1 MGNAFNKTRGLCLPG
16 QSGKTYKMIEFIRN
30 ELALSDS
37 PGNVLNILIA
47 SNNQILVQQ
56 TESRLASELPALQGD
71 VFSWISDSTKKS
83 PVSVSELAWK
93 ITTGEISMVVMCANK
108 PRMEYLSQ
116 LFAELQKINTKH
128 INVWI
133 DEADETIGLWSRYT
147 ALHDISLVQQVTLV
161 TATGWD
167 EIIKKYG
174 PIEIIGVENTCNSSY
189 RGLRDCEKNVEEFE
203 NENAVEFVH
212 EIIRKYPHL
221 TTPGARAFVP
231 GDRWR
236 DSHYA
241 VATTLRASGFA
252 VVVINGSRR
261 ELLIPGREPIDLRPM
276 PPPLSNVVAQV
287 YKDHD
292 LHEFPFAITGRCC
305 VDRGVTI
312 QSMPTKTHNGFLF
325 TYGIFPSISSK
336 SSAYQIFARLF
347 GNFGDSPDYKRVAVY
362 TTKAMFSK
370 VEKQES
376 IAMNLARLVHEN
388 ETERVGMAELKG
400 AQDHDA
406 STAWNLF
413 TGEFSTAEQAYQ
425 FAKEHGAKRA
435 VRAVDQADM
444 VNGFATASLS
454 EAKRVYE
461 YAEIVLAMSRWS
473 TLSGFDV
480 SKKQCLP
487 GDAFSRRT
495 ICYRDTSDPTSI
507 VFIMRVIQKK

>member
-1 MGNAFNKTRGLCLPG
+1 VETF
-16 QSGKTYKMIEFIRN
+16 E
-30 ELALSDS
+30 
-37 PGNVLNILIA
+37 
-47 SNNQILVQQ
+47 
-56 TESRLASELPALQGD
+56 TES
-71 VFSWISDSTKKS
+71 
-83 PVSVSELAWK
+83 
-93 ITTGEISMVVMCANK
+93 
-108 PRMEYLSQ
+108 
-116 LFAELQKINTKH
+116 
-128 INVWI
+128 
-133 DEADETIGLWSRYT
+133 
-147 ALHDISLVQQVTLV
+147 
-161 TATGWD
+161 
-167 EIIKKYG
+167 
-174 PIEIIGVENTCNSSY
+174 
-189 RGLRDCEKNVEEFE
+189 
-203 NENAVEFVH
+203 AVGFVH
-212 EIIRKYPHL
+212 ETIRKYPHL
-221 TTPGARAFVP
+221 ATPGARAFVP

-236 DSHYA
+236 DSHYEI
-241 VATTLRASGFA
+241 ATTLRASGFA

-312 QSMPTKTHNGFLF
+312 QSIPSETHNGFLF
-325 TYGIFPSISSK
+325 TYGIFPPIASK
-336 SSAYQIFARLF
+336 SSAYYQIFARLF
-347 GNFGDSPDYKRVAVY
+347 GNFGDSPHYKQVAVY

-388 ETERVGMAELKG
+388 ESESVGMAELKV

-413 TGEFSTAEQAYQ
+413 TGEFSTAEEAYQ

-435 VRAVDQADM
+435 VRAVDQDDM
-444 VNGFATASLS
+444 VNGFATASLT

-461 YAEIVLAMSRWS
+461 YAEVVFAMSRWS

-480 SKKQCLP
+480 SKKKCLP
-487 GDAFSRRT
+487 GDTFSRRT
-495 ICYRDTSDPTSI
+495 ICYRDTSDASSI